1 MAFTL
6 DQTSPKPQQSTNQSL
21 DFSEMSLGENESVGQ
36 MQQAPIS
43 KDTHVG
49 SNLEN
54 NLTNTENHGLE
65 FLEPKKD
72 INKEAKNDPYRIMVT
87 DKEAYQMTMKTLN
100 ALSVVSPIVSGLLQ
114 TMEPNQEG
122 KVLSD
127 NFTKIITEVSTVAE
141 STCSK
146 IGVDPLKAN
155 NKWVRNMLERIY
167 SNMAHDQWVKNQDVK
182 LEEVYYLIEKVVDFA
197 DNAAEKAHYIDL
209 DELSSIKLACVSA
222 MAPIIAEMEDATL
235 YRNIS
240 EDIEPIMD
248 KLIKACEEG
257 VARLANDYA
266 GADNRAKLF
275 TLLMQE
281 AGKLYASSWK
291 NEVKRIQSV
300 VSKNANNEKIKKQF
314 EDYKNNGGMPIV
326 NIDKNFDKFFDRI
339 IIITN
344 KLIENRRKKK

>member
-1 MAFTL
+1 MAFTFEQL
-6 DQTSPKPQQSTNQSL
+6 NQPPSSQNNQNL
-21 DFSEMSLGENESVGQ
+21 DFSDVNLGDKEVEISQKPENSL
-36 MQQAPIS
+36 
-43 KDTHVG
+43 T
-49 SNLEN
+49 
-54 NLTNTENHGLE
+54 TNENHGLD

-72 INKEAKNDPYRIMVT
+72 INKEAKNDPYRIVVT
-87 DKEAYQMTMKTLN
+87 EKDAYQMTLKTLN

-127 NFTKIITEVSTVAE
+127 NFTKIISEVSTVAE

-146 IGVDPLKAN
+146 IGVDPTKAN

-182 LEEVYYLIEKVVDFA
+182 LEEVYYLIEKVIDFA
-197 DNAAEKAHYIDL
+197 DNAAEKAQYADL
-209 DELSSIKLACVSA
+209 DELSSIKLACVGA
-222 MAPIIAEMEDATL
+222 MSPIIAEMEDATL

-240 EDIEPIMD
+240 EDIEPIME

-266 GADNRAKLF
+266 GPENRAKLF

-300 VSKNANNEKIKKQF
+300 IAKNSNNERIKKQF

-344 KLIENRRKKK
+344 KLIETRRKKK